1 MFRITVAAAIGC
13 CIALSLAT
21 FKTMAVP
28 AAVDSQAIAALAGAW
43 NGEAQIFV
51 DWTAQR
57 TLAVRLSIAPDGRVS
72 GTVGDAVLRNGNLR
86 RNRGALGRA
95 LHLKTDW
102 AVTGDLDGAVI
113 KAEAIR
119 RASVTIPLDWFDD
132 HFEGGVNTSG
142 THFGGKESMWL
153 AAGRLR
159 LERAPGR

>member
-1 MFRITVAAAIGC
+1 MFRIIVSAAIACGVAFGLVAFKTVELPAAAG
-13 CIALSLAT
+13 
-21 FKTMAVP
+21 
-28 AAVDSQAIAALAGAW
+28 SQETPALAGSW
-43 NGEAQIFV
+43 SGEAQIFV
-51 DWTAQR
+51 NWTVQR

-119 RASVTIPLDWFDD
+119 RTSVTIPLDWFDD

-159 LERAPGR
+159 LERATGR